1 MPRVWRDHES
11 QQPSVGAPEWPG
23 PLPAIPSFLRSHP
36 QVYSKNFIRNHQSP
50 DPPVEGAAHADKGI
64 RLLLAFRENEK
75 SKGLSRDALQTS
87 DFSRKSKGTK
97 RKEESQSQD
106 TASPPSPSATLF
118 CCPQTK
124 QTFHSEIDARQVFII

>member
-1 MPRVWRDHES
+1 MNHNNPPLVLPNG
-11 QQPSVGAPEWPG
+11 QVPSLQF
-23 PLPAIPSFLRSHP
+23 PLSCAHTP